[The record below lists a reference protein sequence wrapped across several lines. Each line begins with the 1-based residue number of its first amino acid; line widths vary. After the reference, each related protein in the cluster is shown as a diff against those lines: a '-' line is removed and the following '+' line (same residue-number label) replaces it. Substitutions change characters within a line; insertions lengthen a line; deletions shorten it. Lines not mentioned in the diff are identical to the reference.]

1 MKTIHQIIIFKT
13 TPKTIYEIWLDSE
26 KHSALIG
33 DEAKISKEVNGKFS
47 TFSGYS
53 KGINLE
59 LVPNKKIVQTW
70 RANEWEEDHYSKI
83 TITLTKIK
91 QGTKLE
97 FIQEHVPDEFYES
110 IYKGWMDFYWAP
122 LKRMINK

>member
-47 TFSGYS
+47 EFAGS
-53 KGINLE
+53 K
-59 LVPNKKIVQTW
+59 
-70 RANEWEEDHYSKI
+70 
-83 TITLTKIK
+83 
-91 QGTKLE
+91 
-97 FIQEHVPDEFYES
+97 
-110 IYKGWMDFYWAP
+110 
-122 LKRMINK
+122 